1 MRKTLLSIFVF
12 SNFIIADDHSI
23 AVLDFSGEGIHSD
36 ELKTLSDQFRIEL
49 LKMDTLQV
57 LDYDDMIGI
66 LSDYGYESVSCYT
79 VECGVISA
87 MLLNQEWTVSANV
100 SKIGDAFV
108 CEARLIESETGRV
121 INVATYDYDLSLEG
135 LKSRGMHNLAEL
147 LMSTRVPI
155 EVHQRQNLVFVKTEP
170 PGALVRVSRDTL
182 NGKTPIAIDR
192 VTLESSPV
200 FLLKD
205 GFQPYKINQLPND
218 NSDII
223 YVELQHLVPQIGDLS
238 FSEPVPNGI
247 VIVSSDGQDNF
258 LIDEGSIKYEKL
270 DAGKYFLE
278 SNKYVV
284 INGEFN
290 IKHRRTTQ
298 VKPVFYDKAEIRL
311 RKQKYLRNR
320 NILIGSIG
328 ATLAFRLYL
337 FIGSEAIYNKYS
349 TSIDDSDS
357 RHKKIEKLDKQKPL
371 VDIVSGVMIFPIVY
385 YHAKYL
391 EMDRWLN
398 Q

>member
-1 MRKTLLSIFVF
+1 MCI
-12 SNFIIADDHSI
+12 
-23 AVLDFSGEGIHSD
+23 
-36 ELKTLSDQFRIEL
+36 
-49 LKMDTLQV
+49 
-57 LDYDDMIGI
+57 
-66 LSDYGYESVSCYT
+66 
-79 VECGVISA
+79 
-87 MLLNQEWTVSANV
+87 
-100 SKIGDAFV
+100 
-108 CEARLIESETGRV
+108 
-121 INVATYDYDLSLEG
+121 
-135 LKSRGMHNLAEL
+135 
-147 LMSTRVPI
+147 
-155 EVHQRQNLVFVKTEP
+155 
-170 PGALVRVSRDTL
+170 RD
-182 NGKTPIAIDR
+182 R
-192 VTLESSPV
+192 
-200 FLLKD
+200 
-205 GFQPYKINQLPND
+205 
-218 NSDII
+218 
-223 YVELQHLVPQIGDLS
+223 LQHLVPQIGDLS

-371 VDIVSGVMIFPIVY
+371 VDIVSGIMIFPIVY

>member
-1 MRKTLLSIFVF
+1 
-12 SNFIIADDHSI
+12 
-23 AVLDFSGEGIHSD
+23 
-36 ELKTLSDQFRIEL
+36 
-49 LKMDTLQV
+49 
-57 LDYDDMIGI
+57 
-66 LSDYGYESVSCYT
+66 
-79 VECGVISA
+79 
-87 MLLNQEWTVSANV
+87 
-100 SKIGDAFV
+100 
-108 CEARLIESETGRV
+108 
-121 INVATYDYDLSLEG
+121 
-135 LKSRGMHNLAEL
+135 
-147 LMSTRVPI
+147 MSTRVPI

-218 NSDII
+218 NSDVI

-247 VIVSSDGQDNF
+247 VIVSSDGKDNF

-328 ATLAFRLYL
+328 GTLAFRLYL
-337 FIGSEAIYNKYS
+337 FIGSN
-349 TSIDDSDS
+349 
-357 RHKKIEKLDKQKPL
+357 
-371 VDIVSGVMIFPIVY
+371 F
-385 YHAKYL
+385 
-391 EMDRWLN
+391 
-398 Q
+398 